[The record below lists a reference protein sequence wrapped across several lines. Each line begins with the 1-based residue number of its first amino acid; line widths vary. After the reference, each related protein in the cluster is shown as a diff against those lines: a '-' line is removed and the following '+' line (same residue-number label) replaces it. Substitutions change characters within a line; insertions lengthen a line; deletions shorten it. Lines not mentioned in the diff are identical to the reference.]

1 MPKKYLCPAN
11 DNNYRPAIHQ
21 AYITH
26 GLSQNPS
33 STGATTTAAA
43 SNSSGD
49 EATATTTNSA
59 AASSS
64 STVDR
69 SVCKYDCDQMDM
81 AWLMRV
87 NTELDMA
94 GRERIGRLD
103 FERLIE
109 NFEWQSYESLKS
121 AIDKLQS
128 YSIEYDE
135 DIVCDVCREPD
146 SEENNEMVFCDGCNM
161 CVHQACYGTGL
172 HFQFSK

>member
-11 DNNYRPAIHQ
+11 DKNYRPAIHQ

-33 STGATTTAAA
+33 TTPGT
-43 SNSSGD
+43 
-49 EATATTTNSA
+49 
-59 AASSS
+59 ASSS
-64 STVDR
+64 MMGGGIDSAGRGSTSTSSSSSNVDR

-81 AWLMRV
+81 AWLSRV
-87 NTELDMA
+87 NLELDVA
-94 GRERIGRLD
+94 GIDRIGRLD
-103 FERLIE
+103 FERIVE
-109 NFEWQSYESLKS
+109 NFEWQAYESLKS

-161 CVHQACYGTGL
+161 CVHQACYG
-172 HFQFSK
+172 

>member
-11 DNNYRPAIHQ
+11 DKNYRAAIHQ

-26 GLSQNPS
+26 GLSQNPTSTPAS
-33 STGATTTAAA
+33 SDETGTNKQATAMGTG
-43 SNSSGD
+43 SNSS
-49 EATATTTNSA
+49 
-59 AASSS
+59 
-64 STVDR
+64 VDR

-81 AWLMRV
+81 AWLRRV
-87 NTELDMA
+87 NAELDVA
-94 GRERIGRLD
+94 GVERIGRLD
-103 FERLIE
+103 LERLIE
-109 NFEWQSYESLKS
+109 NFEWQSYESLKQ

-161 CVHQACYGTGL
+161 CVHQACYGNFAFYKQIL
-172 HFQFSK
+172 IFST

>member
-11 DNNYRPAIHQ
+11 DKNYRPTVHQ

-26 GLSQNPS
+26 GLSQNPP
-33 STGATTTAAA
+33 
-43 SNSSGD
+43 
-49 EATATTTNSA
+49 TTTNA
-59 AASSS
+59 NASTPSTTNTNEITNS
-64 STVDR
+64 STSCIDR

-81 AWLMRV
+81 AWLARV
-87 NTELDMA
+87 NAELDLA
-94 GRERIGRLD
+94 GIERIGRLD
-103 FERLIE
+103 LERLIE
-109 NFEWQSYESLKS
+109 SFELQSYEALKA

-161 CVHQACYGTGL
+161 CVHQACYGEEL
-172 HFQFSK
+172 